1 MFRFR
6 PILAFMLLN
15 SIFVPGGAQNL
26 LDRLR
31 PGPANLTRNIDDIKV
46 VAGTKVKRYERMSV
60 PLAGIGPVIGGIG
73 AAALLS
79 PLLQPHPPYVGYS
92 FVPQW
97 QAGAVLNGE
106 GESAGAAGMITFQQ
120 LPYNSDI
127 KVTINITGLPPGKH
141 ALHIHTYGDVSEGCK
156 TTGGQF
162 PNNFLGNLEVKPDG
176 KISAVFMSMYLQ
188 LFGFNGIV
196 GRSVVIHSKP
206 IDLNTA
212 LNAEVFSSALSV
224 PNALA
229 YQNEEMS
236 VGEPIA
242 CGVISLMSTATAAPT
257 VSTSPAG
264 PEIAEPGA

>member
-1 MFRFR
+1 MFRSK

-15 SIFVPGGAQNL
+15 SIFVPGSAQNL

-31 PGPANLTRNIDDIKV
+31 PANLTGIDDIKV
-46 VAGTKVKRYERMSV
+46 VSGTKVKRYERMTV
-60 PLAGIGPVIGGIG
+60 PLGGIGPVIGGIG

-79 PLLQPHPPYVGYS
+79 PLLHPQPAYLGYAY
-92 FVPQW
+92 VPQW
-97 QAGAVLNGE
+97 QAGAKLMGE
-106 GESAGAAGMITFQQ
+106 GESASAAGMISFQQ

-127 KVTINITGLPPGKH
+127 RVTVNVTGLPPGKH

-156 TTGGQF
+156 STGGQF
-162 PNNFLGNLEVKPDG
+162 PNNFLGNLDVKADG
-176 KISAVFMSMYLQ
+176 SISAVFMSIYLQ

-212 LNAEVFSSALSV
+212 LNAEVFSSALTV

-236 VGEPIA
+236 VGPPIA
-242 CGVISLMSTATAAPT
+242 CGVISLMSTSNTASSGSP
-257 VSTSPAG
+257 SPTSPPAPQG
-264 PEIAEPGA
+264 EA